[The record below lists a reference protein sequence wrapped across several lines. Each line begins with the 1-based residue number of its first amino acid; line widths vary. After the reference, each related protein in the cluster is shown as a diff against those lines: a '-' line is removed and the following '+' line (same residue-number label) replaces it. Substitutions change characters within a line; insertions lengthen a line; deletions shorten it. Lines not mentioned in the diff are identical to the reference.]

1 MILRYFNNFIKF
13 FIKMDGL
20 TLKHIIER
28 NGRKLA
34 DVAVALGITPQAL
47 NSAFKSADIKSGTLE
62 KVAEILGVPI
72 CQLYGE
78 SCVNNQTNGTGK
90 GRLFPPK
97 MPVKRLSLPVWVS
110 YKVNGNK
117 RTTATKTALNKNP
130 RQKTGE
136 RRGMV

>member
-34 DVAVALGITPQAL
+34 DVADALGITPQAL
-47 NSAFKSADIKSGTLE
+47 NSAFKSNDIKSGTLE
-62 KVAEILGVPI
+62 KVAQFLGVPI

-78 SCVNNQTNGTGK
+78 SCVNNQTNVTGSNTINVGGYDALK
-90 GRLFPPK
+90 KRDEQIDRLLTIIEK
-97 MPVKRLSLPVWVS
+97 MQEK
-110 YKVNGNK
+110 
-117 RTTATKTALNKNP
+117 
-130 RQKTGE
+130 
-136 RRGMV
+136 